1 MAEPKYVIATI
12 KLPIEML
19 ADGTFKTH
27 ADRADIGFLPCS
39 SLPTINTELN
49 SSAFYKLQ
57 ELIGLEISGDD
68 SPRSLKKTQE
78 TIELND
84 TPLFVFKRID
94 EMGECSV
101 EVEKE
106 LLSSSERLNS
116 VAFGTEAKELR
127 SIAVTDTEPVAF
139 GSEAKVSGVTDTV
152 SPTLRPV
159 DEPLETTETNAIINE
174 VLKLFI
180 KKGEINQTTKRSLS
194 TTFKT
199 YPKSNHNFSSKKR
212 S

>member
-27 ADRADIGFLPCS
+27 ADRADIGFVPCG
-39 SLPTINTELN
+39 SLPPINTELN
-49 SSAFYKLQ
+49 SSAFDKLQ
-57 ELIGLEISGDD
+57 ELIGL
-68 SPRSLKKTQE
+68 KTTQE
-78 TIELND
+78 TIEIND
-84 TPLFVFKRID
+84 SPMFVFKKID
-94 EMGECSV
+94 EMGEFHRLTPFSGQNVPTKELSRSPSDATTSVDINPESANRNV
-101 EVEKE
+101 EVIQE
-106 LLSSSERLNS
+106 LHSSE
-116 VAFGTEAKELR
+116 
-127 SIAVTDTEPVAF
+127 
-139 GSEAKVSGVTDTV
+139 VTDTV
-152 SPTLRPV
+152 YATAC
-159 DEPLETTETNAIINE
+159 PLESNESVESVEPNAIINE

-180 KKGEINQTTKRSLS
+180 KKDEMNQKTKRSLS